1 MFKEQSIIVCAS
13 AFVCVYTKDNKSTMM
28 QEKCEHDDDAFH
40 LLGILLCSVGDVFVI
55 STVIL
60 ESLLSLSL
68 PFLFSFSFS
77 FCVCV
82 DNSAYSHY
90 YITIINERNYC
101 CCCRVAKS
109 GRRLYRG
116 DDDDD
121 E

>member
-1 MFKEQSIIVCAS
+1 MIMFKEQSIIVCAS

-68 PFLFSFSFS
+68 
-77 FCVCV
+77 
-82 DNSAYSHY
+82 SHY
-90 YITIINERNYC
+90 YSLSLSLSLFVCVLIIVLIPIIT
-101 CCCRVAKS
+101 
-109 GRRLYRG
+109 
-116 DDDDD
+116 
-121 E
+121 

>member
-40 LLGILLCSVGDVFVI
+40 LLGILLCSVCDVFVI

-77 FCVCV
+77 FCVRV
-82 DNSAYSHY
+82 LIIVLIPI
-90 YITIINERNYC
+90 IT
-101 CCCRVAKS
+101 
-109 GRRLYRG
+109 
-116 DDDDD
+116 
-121 E
+121 